1 MSPRIF
7 HLIREHEKYRSS
19 GLNLIASENYLS
31 PKVREALASDLAG
44 RYHAEWYGGTCFSR
58 QIISVT
64 EELARE
70 VFRVNHAIVT
80 PLSGNICD
88 LTALFSYTSPGEFV
102 AMLPFSVGGYPFGL
116 ERFHRKRVEIPA
128 DPSTYDID
136 VDSTLDLITAKK
148 VKLVILGSS
157 FILFPQP
164 VREICQR
171 IDELDQSV
179 HCVYDGSHVLGLMAC
194 GEFQDPI
201 REGAEV
207 LFGSTH
213 KTFYGPQGGI
223 MLTDSDVLS
232 DRLRCLHD
240 IDIDAGIGLV
250 DNVHMNRV
258 AALGIAMEE
267 ILADKDYGQRVIGNA
282 KKLATVLDE
291 FSLPVLFKEKGFT
304 ESHQILLDLPEKTAE
319 KFCHKLERSGI
330 FIDIGARI
338 GVAEITHRGM
348 GMSDMNDIGEL
359 IADVYH
365 NGSDE
370 KIKKRVRKLADRFIC
385 SE

>member
-1 MSPRIF
+1 
-7 HLIREHEKYRSS
+7 
-19 GLNLIASENYLS
+19 
-31 PKVREALASDLAG
+31 
-44 RYHAEWYGGTCFSR
+44 
-58 QIISVT
+58 
-64 EELARE
+64 
-70 VFRVNHAIVT
+70 
-80 PLSGNICD
+80 
-88 LTALFSYTSPGEFV
+88 
-102 AMLPFSVGGYPFGL
+102 
-116 ERFHRKRVEIPA
+116 
-128 DPSTYDID
+128 
-136 VDSTLDLITAKK
+136 
-148 VKLVILGSS
+148 
-157 FILFPQP
+157 
-164 VREICQR
+164 
-171 IDELDQSV
+171 
-179 HCVYDGSHVLGLMAC
+179 
-194 GEFQDPI
+194 
-201 REGAEV
+201 V